1 MSQPAARAVR
11 IAVVIPAYNHEAYIG
26 EAIDSVLGQDWPDLE
41 LHVLDDGSSDA
52 TNAVAATA
60 LDRAGK
66 VRCSLA
72 RQDNAGSARTLNR
85 LVDGVDADL
94 VAVLNSD
101 DHYLPGRLR
110 RLASLAEG
118 GDFLAFSGVA
128 FDPAAQ
134 VAPGQ
139 SFEHWYRG
147 KLAYALSLPTCGFAL
162 VTANLAISSSNFVFS
177 RALFDRVGGFDPAL
191 TLTQDWAFLLK
202 ALRWTEP
209 RLDPRRLLYYR
220 SHATNSFRQLMDV
233 RIDQSRAALEAY
245 IDWAEASAPNRL
257 APTPANW
264 PRFFQIFARSC
275 APAFSVE
282 PVGDFLPAS
291 LLSAK
296 GPAGT
301 TRQAEDAA
309 LGNLLSASRGR
320 DENLRRSTDEL
331 LAIAAD
337 VWLSMAAALP
347 ARAGD
352 A

>member
-1 MSQPAARAVR
+1 MSVAK
-11 IAVVIPAYNHEAYIG
+11 IAVVIPGYNHAAYIG
-26 EAIDSVLGQDWPDLE
+26 PAIASVLAQDWPNLE
-41 LHVLDDGSSDA
+41 LSVLDDGSSDDTA
-52 TNAVAATA
+52 GAAERAVAGQQRVA
-60 LDRAGK
+60 
-66 VRCSLA
+66 A
-72 RQDNAGSARTLNR
+72 RIERQANQGSARTLNR
-85 LVDGVDADL
+85 LIERCDADYI
-94 VAVLNSD
+94 AILNSD
-101 DHYLPGRLR
+101 DLHAPGRLR
-110 RLASLAEG
+110 ALAERAAG
-118 GDFLAFSGVA
+118 HELFFGITGMDFLQSGA
-128 FDPAAQ
+128 TEDFGLFEDWYRSKFHYAAQ
-134 VAPGQ
+134 
-139 SFEHWYRG
+139 
-147 KLAYALSLPTCGFAL
+147 LPTCGFAL

-291 LLSAK
+291 LLAAK